1 MALTANKIAVAM
13 FGVAAGGYKAD
24 LDAYIAAHGDAAT
37 VDLLLPVSGL
47 NPVLRGQPIFDNQQF
62 ADVLVAKML
71 PELSP
76 AIASATATLIVN
88 YMAANP
94 TLSRADIVATLIN
107 AIDALPATDPT
118 YGAVASSFRSKVALA
133 EAYTGNSTDLNVL
146 AQVVG
151 NRFGQTFTITNSG
164 NNIVGTNANDTINGT
179 AGNDYLDG
187 GDGSDVIFGQA
198 GDDVL
203 LGGSGNDTI
212 YGGPGADYIDGG
224 LGADLLYA
232 ENSQH
237 YSSDA
242 SPNILK
248 GGGGA
253 DTLVGGRGN
262 DTLDGGEGDDEIY
275 DEWGGDDLI
284 YGGDGADYIKSDLG
298 RDTIYGGNG
307 DDVIKVDVW
316 VAEVSPDYID
326 GGAGKD
332 RIEFASGTVL
342 GGDGDDIIK
351 LYQKGSGTDLIVP
364 GEGSDSVY
372 VAAAAPVII
381 NLQESTQAID
391 RVSYSIS
398 KGALVPW
405 IVIQNFAF
413 GVDQLDIGR
422 FDLYEP
428 QKSYPGYA
436 FSAGFINRQGV
447 LSESYIQFLDS
458 PSTTYLPRASK
469 IVTKDDYGKGFF
481 VVRNAAASAA
491 DTVTV
496 SQFLDAYG
504 NNAAYGK
511 SAGHYFLIN
520 VGTSDMALYYFKDD
534 TGADNRVVSDEL
546 TPIALFVGVRTEQ
559 LSELDIAKSFV

>member
-76 AIASATATLIVN
+76 AIASATAKLIVN

-151 NRFGQTFTITNSG
+151 NTLGQTFTITNSG

-179 AGNDYLDG
+179 AGNDNIDG
-187 GDGSDVIFGQA
+187 GGGNDVIFGQA

-203 LGGSGNDTI
+203 LGGTGNDTI

-224 LGADLLYA
+224 LGADVLYA
-232 ENSQH
+232 ENSRH

-326 GGAGKD
+326 GGAGND

-342 GGDGDDIIK
+342 GGDGDDVIR

-398 KGALVPW
+398 EGALVPW

-413 GVDQLDIGR
+413 GVDQLDIGY

-428 QKSYPGYA
+428 QKSYPGYVLA
-436 FSAGFINRQGV
+436 AGYINYQGV

-458 PSTTYLPRASK
+458 PATTYLPKASK

-504 NNAAYGK
+504 NNATYGK
-511 SAGHYFLIN
+511 SASHYFLIN
-520 VGTSDMALYYFKDD
+520 VGASDMALYYFKDD
-534 TGADNRVVSDEL
+534 TGADNQIVSDEL